1 MAIPYYHHAVRC
13 FAALDLPPPVLN
25 HIVKVS
31 GPLRERYDIRWVARD
46 QLRMTLMFAGELPD
60 ENADHLLDIVEDIEL
75 PPLSLSL
82 DRFGAF
88 PPKGM
93 PRVVWAGFG
102 GDVEALTR
110 LQEELTERA
119 EPLGVDREKRG
130 FTPHVTLGRVQG
142 QFGLLALIDQM
153 KGLSE
158 ELNQKPFSPTALTL
172 FRSTLTP
179 SGPIY
184 EVMLR
189 RPLA

>member
-1 MAIPYYHHAVRC
+1 MRC

-31 GPLRERYDIRWVARD
+31 GPLRERYDIRWVHRN
-46 QLRMTLMFAGELPD
+46 QLHMTLMFAGELPD
-60 ENADHLLDIVEDIEL
+60 ENVDHVLDIVDNIEL
-75 PPLSLSL
+75 PPLSLAL

-110 LQEELTERA
+110 VQAELTERA
-119 EPLGVDREKRG
+119 EPLGVEREKRG

-153 KGLSE
+153 KGLSD
-158 ELNQKPFSPTALTL
+158 ELNPKPFSPTALTL
-172 FRSTLTP
+172 YQSILTP
-179 SGPIY
+179 KGPIY
-184 EVMLR
+184 EVLRR
-189 RPLA
+189 RPLQ